1 VSHCPYLFLW
11 RAAVL
16 LALPIV
22 ALAVVSLA
30 RETFYLKLAVEPA
43 VALFLVSLAA
53 IVRRP
58 LLKLF
63 LVALSPWWM
72 FRLIF
77 SEWDDLLF
85 RGIASA
91 LPSSPG
97 AWLIFNG
104 GMILLLS
111 LMLLPFLY
119 ALAFV
124 IRDARELKP
133 LVSIAGS
140 MPALFVSVV
149 LFLSMAGYLVT
160 IPVYNQLWYRDA
172 RITER
177 CDLSR
182 HKRSITVQGSE
193 YLKGMRIAHAGA
205 DSSIGSNITEVEV
218 QPGSEFDTTW
228 LSVERTEHHEQSG
241 DTTRYDVEL
250 RLAATRR
257 PLAVSITYS
266 TSGKVVEGFGSPYL
280 FYSNR
285 EGTHLEWYSFPDSGL
300 TIPVRFLVAG
310 RDSVRENIEVMFDSL
325 ADPVTVEGEMTYV
338 IPRTLF
344 SSNGR
349 YGS

>member
-1 VSHCPYLFLW
+1 LW

-16 LALPIV
+16 LALPIG

-133 LVSIAGS
+133 LVSLAGS

-149 LFLSMAGYLVT
+149 LFLSMAGNLLP
-160 IPVYNQLWYRDA
+160 IPVYN
-172 RITER
+172 
-177 CDLSR
+177 
-182 HKRSITVQGSE
+182 H
-193 YLKGMRIAHAGA
+193 M
-205 DSSIGSNITEVEV
+205 
-218 QPGSEFDTTW
+218 
-228 LSVERTEHHEQSG
+228 
-241 DTTRYDVEL
+241 
-250 RLAATRR
+250 
-257 PLAVSITYS
+257 
-266 TSGKVVEGFGSPYL
+266 
-280 FYSNR
+280 
-285 EGTHLEWYSFPDSGL
+285 
-300 TIPVRFLVAG
+300 
-310 RDSVRENIEVMFDSL
+310 
-325 ADPVTVEGEMTYV
+325 
-338 IPRTLF
+338 
-344 SSNGR
+344 
-349 YGS
+349 